1 LIESLALCSNINAS
15 NSKLLW
21 LITFDSGSAQY
32 SNKTPAAFNFTTTHN
47 QSFGPRIEDY
57 HFGFVNAVPNF
68 VGYWHNGAED
78 HTENDTDGYM
88 YLVNVGTQNEPL
100 FNFTAN
106 NLCIG
111 LQYEFSAY
119 LANFEIFILFPTR
132 TNLNIRFEVR
142 TATTNKA
149 LAQNS
154 TGNISRNNPMTWSK
168 HGLSFVASNSSIN
181 LLMFSNVE
189 SRDNGNNVAI
199 DDIELRVCSV
209 THSGICPP
217 GYYIYFI

>member
-1 LIESLALCSNINAS
+1 MIDSFGLCSNNNAS
-15 NSKLLW
+15 NSKPLL
-21 LITFDSGSAQY
+21 LITFGSGLSPY
-32 SNKTPAAFNFTTTHN
+32 SSERPATFNFTTTHYQCSRSQIVNN
-47 QSFGPRIEDY
+47 Q
-57 HFGFVNAVPNF
+57 FGFVNAVPDYS
-68 VGYWHNGAED
+68 GYWHTGAKD
-78 HTENDTDGYM
+78 HTENDTGGYM
-88 YLVNVGTQNEPL
+88 YLVNVGTKDEPL
-100 FNFTAN
+100 FNFIAN

-119 LANFEIFILFPTR
+119 LANVENPRPSR
-132 TNLNIRFEVR
+132 TNPNIRFEVR
-142 TATTNKA
+142 PTTTNKA
-149 LAQNS
+149 FAQCS
-154 TGNISRNNPMTWSK
+154 TGNIPLKSQMTWSK